1 MTTQVLVGR
10 QPIFNQKLDV
20 VAYELLYRDANNEDS
35 AEFHDADQAT
45 TEVIINTFL
54 EIGLQNITG
63 QLPAYIN
70 LTRSYLL
77 GEKTL
82 PIQKDQIVLE
92 VLENVEIDSQLVDS
106 LRELSKQGYTIALDD
121 YLYQEHHDEL
131 IKIADIIK
139 IDVLSLSQDDIKHQ
153 VDILKK
159 HDVTLLAEKIE
170 TQDIFEFCKSSGFDL
185 YQGFFLSK
193 PKTISGQQISTN
205 RLPILRL
212 MSMLYDENVEI
223 SDLENIIN
231 QDVSLSYRLLRYINS
246 SFYGLR
252 IKIESVNHALV
263 LLGIIKIRHWISLI
277 CLTRIEDKPSYIITT
292 ALVRSRMCE
301 LLAEASGDRNSN
313 SYFTVGLFSS
323 LDALLDMTM
332 EKILATMP
340 LSEAIVQAL
349 LNGDGIMGAAL
360 NCTLQYE
367 RGNWEAVSFCEL
379 DISTIKDC
387 YLQSIKWARDVMQEL
402 QI

>member
-10 QPIFNQKLDV
+10 QPIYNQKLDV

-54 EIGLQNITG
+54 EIGLENITG

-82 PIQKDQIVLE
+82 PIQKDQVVLE
-92 VLENVEIDSQLVDS
+92 VLENVEIDSQLIDR

-131 IKIADIIK
+131 IKIANIIK
-139 IDVLSLSQDDIKHQ
+139 IDVLSLSQDDIKQQ
-153 VDILKK
+153 VDVLKK
-159 HDVTLLAEKIE
+159 HDVSLLAEKIE
-170 TQDIFEFCKSSGFDL
+170 TQDIFEFCQSAGFDL

-212 MSMLYDENVEI
+212 MSMLHDVNVEI

-231 QDVSLSYRLLRYINS
+231 QDVSLSYRLMRYINS
-246 SFYGLR
+246 SFFGLR

-263 LLGIIKIRHWISLI
+263 LLGITEIRHWISLI
-277 CLTRIEDKPSYIITT
+277 CMSRIEDKPSYMTTT

-301 LLAEASGDRNSN
+301 LLAKASGDGNSS
-313 SYFTVGLFSS
+313 SYFTVGLFSN

-332 EKILATMP
+332 EEILATMP
-340 LSEAIVQAL
+340 LSEAIAQAL

-367 RGNWEAVSFCEL
+367 KGNWEAVSFCEL

>member
-10 QPIFNQKLDV
+10 QPIYNQKLDV